1 MPATVHRHAHMLRI
15 VLVVAVVLV
24 ASSLVLQVTYGRWL
38 LRTADALVL
47 KSPVISYRYN
57 GVYEGTARVGH
68 VAAKVRVT
76 IGPRGI
82 TSVEFLQRPFGN
94 MDLLVDRILKAS
106 GVPVDAITGATVS
119 SKVVMKA
126 VDNALMKQHP

>member
-1 MPATVHRHAHMLRI
+1 MLRI

-82 TSVEFLQRPFGN
+82 TSVGSRANSQK
-94 MDLLVDRILKAS
+94 MVWA
-106 GVPVDAITGATVS
+106 
-119 SKVVMKA
+119 
-126 VDNALMKQHP
+126 